1 MADEQLCERLNRTR
15 LTADDIRKV
24 ENFCYDL
31 VKANT
36 FNKLQNDAKLRA
48 VNSTK
53 TYDEFK
59 DIVDA
64 AHLQPLSKSD
74 KKNAHTE
81 SRLWNSIARN

>member
-1 MADEQLCERLNRTR
+1 MTDEQLCERLNKIQ
-15 LTADDIRKV
+15 LTADDIRQV

-31 VKANT
+31 VKASELS
-36 FNKLQNDAKLRA
+36 KLQNDAKLRA

-64 AHLQPLSKSD
+64 AHLQPLSRSD
-74 KKNAHTE
+74 QKNA
-81 SRLWNSIARN
+81 

>member
-1 MADEQLCERLNRTR
+1 MADEQLCERLNKTH
-15 LTADDIRKV
+15 LTADDIRRV

-31 VKANT
+31 VKASELS
-36 FNKLQNDAKLRA
+36 KLQNDAKLRA

-64 AHLQPLSKSD
+64 AHLQPLNHSD
-74 KKNAHTE
+74 KKNAQTK
-81 SRLWNSIARN
+81 SRLWNSIAK